1 MVIRVI
7 SYISYN
13 SPFIIVY
20 CNHEGITFMTFV
32 LRSLYPKGNNVSKDE
47 GR

>member
-20 CNHEGITFMTFV
+20 CNHEGITFMSFV
-32 LRSLYPKGNNVSKDE
+32 
-47 GR
+47 